1 MDVVRRL
8 EEDQEELSSS
18 LMALTSHYAKVGLV
32 ISVISVISRHIR
44 HIMSWQ
50 VQLRLQQVVA
60 APTEA
65 REELLKDLEQ
75 FAFRG
80 IPNMRPASTGS
91 LGLVRG
97 PLIVR
102 LSCFEVKHE
111 RTLDTLTLHK
121 RNKDGGILC
130 IVTKNRGHDQ

>member
-1 MDVVRRL
+1 MWCGGWRRTRR
-8 EEDQEELSSS
+8 SSAPAS
-18 LMALTSHYAKVGLV
+18 WRSPVTTPRWGSSYH
-32 ISVISVISRHIR
+32 VISRHIR
-44 HIMSWQ
+44 HITSWQ

-97 PLIVR
+97 ACDCEAVML
-102 LSCFEVKHE
+102 
-111 RTLDTLTLHK
+111 
-121 RNKDGGILC
+121 
-130 IVTKNRGHDQ
+130 

>member
-1 MDVVRRL
+1 
-8 EEDQEELSSS
+8 
-18 LMALTSHYAKVGLV
+18 
-32 ISVISVISRHIR
+32 
-44 HIMSWQ
+44 MSWQ
-50 VQLRLQQVVA
+50 VQLRLQQGGA

-97 PLIVR
+97 ACDCEAVML
-102 LSCFEVKHE
+102 
-111 RTLDTLTLHK
+111 
-121 RNKDGGILC
+121 
-130 IVTKNRGHDQ
+130 

>member
-1 MDVVRRL
+1 
-8 EEDQEELSSS
+8 
-18 LMALTSHYAKVGLV
+18 
-32 ISVISVISRHIR
+32 
-44 HIMSWQ
+44 MSWQ

-80 IPNMRPASTGS
+80 IPNMRPANTGS

-97 PLIVR
+97 CL
-102 LSCFEVKHE
+102 CFDCEAVM
-111 RTLDTLTLHK
+111 L
-121 RNKDGGILC
+121 
-130 IVTKNRGHDQ
+130 

>member
-18 LMALTSHYAKVGLV
+18 LMALTSHYAKEGLI
-32 ISVISVISRHIR
+32 ISCHIR
-44 HIMSWQ
+44 HIMSYQYVISVISWQ

-80 IPNMRPASTGS
+80 IPNMRPANTGS

-97 PLIVR
+97 CL
-102 LSCFEVKHE
+102 
-111 RTLDTLTLHK
+111 
-121 RNKDGGILC
+121 
-130 IVTKNRGHDQ
+130 